1 MIICYYYLSSN
12 DFIQNTNNSIK
23 GYVIKFYSIIKKF
36 NFYGYQLENITLFC
50 FICKPTNMP
59 RFSLSKKT

>member
-1 MIICYYYLSSN
+1 MIISYRYLSSN
-12 DFIQNTNNSIK
+12 DFIQNTINSIK
-23 GYVIKFYSIIKKF
+23 GYVIEFYSIIKKF

-50 FICKPTNMP
+50 FTCKPTHML